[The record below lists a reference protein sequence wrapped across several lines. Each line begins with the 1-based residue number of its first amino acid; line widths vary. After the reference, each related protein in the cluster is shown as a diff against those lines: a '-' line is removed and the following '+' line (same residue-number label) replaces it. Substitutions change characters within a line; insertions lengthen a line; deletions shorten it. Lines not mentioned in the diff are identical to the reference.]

1 MGKYFSASVEPD
13 MSRDMG
19 TTVGT
24 QAFADKDI
32 LFDWT
37 PFDVP
42 KGSSQLKSVEAII
55 RGTNGADQTSVN
67 HDIELIFAKS
77 IDGKA
82 PSTLGVINAAVTLG
96 TTTENTGVGWYRNI
110 LGTIYMDATNNDNDG
125 ALTFL
130 HTFSS
135 SYEGTRDQLIL
146 TGEPDSGTN
155 VGYDKIYVAGIFH
168 TNSGGFDFGTNVIL
182 DGAASA
188 GSANSL
194 TVGTTNALNVFQKG
208 DVIVAHDGAL
218 AGTVL
223 ALTDTVIKLEAVNVG
238 ALANND
244 ELLNKSPIR
253 LQMGFEK

>member
-1 MGKYFSASVEPD
+1 MGKYFSTSVEPD

-19 TTVGT
+19 TTAGT

-37 PFDVP
+37 PFDIP

-55 RGTNGADQTSVN
+55 RGTNGADQTSTN

-77 IDGKA
+77 IGGNA
-82 PSTLGVINAAVTLG
+82 PATLGVINAAVTG
-96 TTTENTGVGWYRNI
+96 PTTETTGVGWYRNI
-110 LGTIYMDATNNDNDG
+110 IGTIYMDATNNDTDG

-130 HTFSS
+130 HSFSS

-155 VGYDKIYVAGIFH
+155 VGFDKLYVAGIFH

-188 GSANSL
+188 GTTASL
-194 TVGTTNALNVFQKG
+194 NVGTTDALNVFQKG
-208 DVIVAHDGAL
+208 DVIVAQDGAL

-223 ALTDTVIKLEAVNVG
+223 SLTGTVIKLEAVNSG
-238 ALANND
+238 ALANSD